1 MTEFGRTVRQNGS
14 AGTDHG
20 TGGAMLVA
28 GRAVRGGKVHGRW
41 PGLSEADL
49 YDRRDL
55 MPTSDVR
62 DWAAQA
68 MAGLFGLDRTVLEQ
82 TIFPGLRMEAAPSLL
97 L

>member
-1 MTEFGRTVRQNGS
+1 
-14 AGTDHG
+14 
-20 TGGAMLVA
+20 
-28 GRAVRGGKVHGRW
+28 
-41 PGLSEADL
+41 
-49 YDRRDL
+49 

-82 TIFPGLRMEAAPSLL
+82 TIFPGLTMEAAPSLL